1 MLHIEQIMIP
11 WQPAFRCGIK
21 IGFGR
26 PIHGLYPKWASA
38 EPAMALMN
46 DPLQIQEIGIT
57 FEVPFAIVLGGVN
70 VKDGFTAINIATDC
84 RLVLA

>member
-1 MLHIEQIMIP
+1 
-11 WQPAFRCGIK
+11 
-21 IGFGR
+21 
-26 PIHGLYPKWASA
+26 
-38 EPAMALMN
+38 MALMN

-70 VKDGFTAINIATDC
+70 VKDGFTTINIATDC